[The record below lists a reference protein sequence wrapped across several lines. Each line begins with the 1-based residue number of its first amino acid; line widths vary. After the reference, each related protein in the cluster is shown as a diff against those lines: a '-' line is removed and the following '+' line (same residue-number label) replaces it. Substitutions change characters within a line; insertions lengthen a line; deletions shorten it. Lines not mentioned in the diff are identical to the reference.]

1 MIRGSG
7 VMDKANFRPIQ
18 SLHAGSINHKQ
29 VKANQLPKAPFSVQ
43 LQSAIQTTSK
53 LSVSK
58 HAKERLE
65 QRGIDI
71 SQDRWLRIE
80 EKVKQAKL
88 KGVSDSLVL
97 LKDAALIVSA
107 KNNTVIT
114 AMGRHEAAEQIFT
127 NINGTIVME
136 Q

>member
-1 MIRGSG
+1 
-7 VMDKANFRPIQ
+7 MDKTSFRPIQ
-18 SLHAGSINHKQ
+18 SLPVSGKSQKPVIAS
-29 VKANQLPKAPFSVQ
+29 QLAQTPFSLH
-43 LQSAIQTTSK
+43 LQSAIQSK
-53 LSVSK
+53 SRLTLSK
-58 HAKERLE
+58 HASERLQ

-71 SQDRWLRIE
+71 SAERWNKIE
-80 EKVKQAKL
+80 EKVKQAKD

-114 AMGRHEAAEQIFT
+114 AMGRQEAEEQIFT

-136 Q
+136 H

>member
-1 MIRGSG
+1 
-7 VMDKANFRPIQ
+7 MDKTSFRPIQ
-18 SLHAGSINHKQ
+18 SLPVSGKSQKA
-29 VKANQLPKAPFSVQ
+29 VKASQLAQTPFSLH
-43 LQSAIQTTSK
+43 LQSAIQSK
-53 LSVSK
+53 SSLTLSK
-58 HAKERLE
+58 HASERLQ

-71 SQDRWLRIE
+71 SAERWNKIE
-80 EKVKQAKL
+80 EKVKQAKD

-114 AMGRHEAAEQIFT
+114 AMGRQEAEEQIFT

-136 Q
+136 H